1 MKFDIWDIKIHKKVF
16 YVANAIFWV
25 KLLYMLCY
33 IKSFRSL
40 DGGPLESA
48 FGYMWRKTLTPY

>member
-25 KLLYMLCY
+25 NLLYVLFY

-40 DGGPLESA
+40 DGDPSGSA
-48 FGYMWRKTLTPY
+48 FGYMWRKTRIPY